1 MSRVR
6 PIPAR
11 PNLPVQQQMTQR
23 LTDAFNADEQ
33 AWKRLAPL
41 RRLRRLLHS
50 GQSRR
55 KQKQQYLADFARAQ
69 PSQDAVA
76 SWRVEP

>member
-6 PIPAR
+6 PIPAQ
-11 PNLPVQQQMTQR
+11 PNLPVQQQVTQR

-41 RRLRRLLHS
+41 RRLRRLLHPER
-50 GQSRR
+50 SRR
-55 KQKQQYLADFARAQ
+55 KQEQQDLADFARAQ
-69 PSQDAVA
+69 PPQDAVA
-76 SWRVEP
+76 SWKVEP